1 MTDSINII
9 GLMSGTSVDG
19 LDVCYVSFPKNKI
32 EEYEILNCTT
42 VDYPTD
48 LKNQL
53 NNIIN
58 YDQRKIKE
66 IDLKFGEFIGLSINK
81 FLKENKLD
89 LPDLISSHGH
99 TVFHKPN
106 ISKTLQIGD
115 GRTINKIT
123 GIKTVN
129 NFREQDVKL
138 GGQGAPLVPIGDKL
152 LFKKYKYCLN
162 LGGFVNISVKKSNK
176 IFAYDICPLNTVLN
190 FYSKK
195 IGHEYDYDGN
205 FSKTGIINNNLF
217 NELNELSF
225 YFEKHPKSLGIEFVL
240 EEIFPIIDKYKL
252 SEIDVLATYIKHAA
266 FQISK
271 NILDNEKVLISGGG
285 SFNKTLIKSL
295 TNYGINISRPNNI
308 IINYKESLI
317 FALLG
322 HLRLNNEINCLK
334 SVTGATRDHSSG
346 DIFS

>member
-1 MTDSINII
+1 MGKIEVI
-9 GLMSGTSVDG
+9 GVMSGTSLDG
-19 LDVCYVSFPKNKI
+19 LDLCHVIFNLDNLSDFKIANSTTISYPKKI
-32 EEYEILNCTT
+32 LEKLHNIVEKNIDQIHKIDI
-42 VDYPTD
+42 DYGT
-48 LKNQL
+48 
-53 NNIIN
+53 
-58 YDQRKIKE
+58 
-66 IDLKFGEFIGLSINK
+66 FIGEAIND
-81 FLKENKLD
+81 FISSFNLND
-89 LPDLISSHGH
+89 IDLISSHGH
-99 TVFHKPN
+99 TVFHQPD
-106 ISKTLQIGD
+106 IGKTLQIGN
-115 GRTINKIT
+115 GMIINKIT

-162 LGGFVNISVKKSNK
+162 LGGFVNISIKKGNK

-195 IGHEYDYDGN
+195 IGHEYDYNGN
-205 FSKTGIINNNLF
+205 FSKRGMINNNLF

-240 EEIFPIIDKYKL
+240 ELIFPIIDKYKL

-266 FQISK
+266 YQISK

-295 TNYGINISRPNNI
+295 TNYGINISRPNDI

>member
-1 MTDSINII
+1 MRKIEVI
-9 GLMSGTSVDG
+9 GVMSGTSLDG
-19 LDVCYVSFPKNKI
+19 LDLCHVIFNLDNLSDFKIANSTTISYPKKI
-32 EEYEILNCTT
+32 LEKLHNIVEKNIDQIHKIDI
-42 VDYPTD
+42 DYGT
-48 LKNQL
+48 
-53 NNIIN
+53 
-58 YDQRKIKE
+58 
-66 IDLKFGEFIGLSINK
+66 FIGEAIND
-81 FLKENKLD
+81 FISSFNLND
-89 LPDLISSHGH
+89 IDLISSHGH
-99 TVFHKPN
+99 TVFHQPD
-106 ISKTLQIGD
+106 IGKTLQIGN
-115 GRTINKIT
+115 GMIINKIT

-162 LGGFVNISVKKSNK
+162 LGGFVNISIKKSNK

-195 IGHEYDYDGN
+195 IGHEYDYNGN
-205 FSKTGIINNNLF
+205 FSNTGMINNNLF

-240 EEIFPIIDKYKL
+240 ELIFPIIDKYKL

-271 NILDNEKVLISGGG
+271 NISDNEKVLISGGG
-285 SFNKTLIKSL
+285 SFNNTLIKTL
-295 TNYGINISRPNNI
+295 KNYGINISMPNKL

-322 HLRLNNEINCLK
+322 YLRLNNKTNCLK
-334 SVTGATRDHSSG
+334 SVTGAVRDHSSG
-346 DIFS
+346 DIHG

>member
-1 MTDSINII
+1 MGKIEVI
-9 GLMSGTSVDG
+9 GVMSGTSLDG
-19 LDVCYVSFPKNKI
+19 LDLCHVIFNLDNLSDFKIANSTTISYPKKI
-32 EEYEILNCTT
+32 LEKLHNIVEKIIDQIHKIDI
-42 VDYPTD
+42 DYGT
-48 LKNQL
+48 
-53 NNIIN
+53 
-58 YDQRKIKE
+58 
-66 IDLKFGEFIGLSINK
+66 FIGEAIND
-81 FLKENKLD
+81 FISSFNLND
-89 LPDLISSHGH
+89 IDLISSHGH
-99 TVFHKPN
+99 TVFHQPD
-106 ISKTLQIGD
+106 IGKTLQIGN
-115 GRTINKIT
+115 GMIISKIT

-162 LGGFVNISVKKSNK
+162 LGGFVNISIKKSNK

-195 IGHEYDYDGN
+195 IGHEYDYNGN
-205 FSKTGIINNNLF
+205 FSNTGMINNNLF

-240 EEIFPIIDKYKL
+240 ELIFPIIDKYKL

-271 NILDNEKVLISGGG
+271 NISDNEKVLISGGG
-285 SFNKTLIKSL
+285 SFNNTLIKTL
-295 TNYGINISRPNNI
+295 KNYGINISMPNKL

-322 HLRLNNEINCLK
+322 YLRLNNKTNCLK
-334 SVTGATRDHSSG
+334 SVTGAVRDHSSG
-346 DIFS
+346 DIHG

>member
-1 MTDSINII
+1 MGKIEVI
-9 GLMSGTSVDG
+9 GVMSGTSLDG
-19 LDVCYVSFPKNKI
+19 LDLCHVIFNLENLSDFKIANSTTISYPKKI
-32 EEYEILNCTT
+32 LEKLHNIVEKNIDQIHKIDI
-42 VDYPTD
+42 DYGT
-48 LKNQL
+48 
-53 NNIIN
+53 
-58 YDQRKIKE
+58 
-66 IDLKFGEFIGLSINK
+66 FIGEAIND
-81 FLKENKLD
+81 FISSFNLND
-89 LPDLISSHGH
+89 IDLISSHGH
-99 TVFHKPN
+99 TVFHQPD
-106 ISKTLQIGD
+106 IGKTLQIGN
-115 GRTINKIT
+115 GMIINKIT

-162 LGGFVNISVKKSNK
+162 LGGFVNISIKKSNK

-195 IGHEYDYDGN
+195 IGHEYDYNGN
-205 FSKTGIINNNLF
+205 FSNTGMINNNLF

-240 EEIFPIIDKYKL
+240 ELIFPIIDKYKL

-271 NILDNEKVLISGGG
+271 NISDNEKVLISGGG
-285 SFNKTLIKSL
+285 SFNNTLIKTL
-295 TNYGINISRPNNI
+295 KNYGINISMPNKL

-322 HLRLNNEINCLK
+322 YLRLNNKTNCLK
-334 SVTGATRDHSSG
+334 SVTGAVRDHSSG
-346 DIFS
+346 DIHG

>member
-1 MTDSINII
+1 M
-9 GLMSGTSVDG
+9 
-19 LDVCYVSFPKNKI
+19 
-32 EEYEILNCTT
+32 
-42 VDYPTD
+42 
-48 LKNQL
+48 
-53 NNIIN
+53 
-58 YDQRKIKE
+58 
-66 IDLKFGEFIGLSINK
+66 
-81 FLKENKLD
+81 
-89 LPDLISSHGH
+89 PDLISSHGH

-205 FSKTGIINNNLF
+205 FSKTVIINNNLF

-240 EEIFPIIDKYKL
+240 DEIFPIIDKYKL
-252 SEIDVLATYIKHAA
+252 SEIDILATYIKHAA
-266 FQISK
+266 YQISK

>member
-1 MTDSINII
+1 MGKIEVI
-9 GLMSGTSVDG
+9 GVMSGTSLDG
-19 LDVCYVSFPKNKI
+19 LDLCHVIFNLENLSDFKIANSTTISYPKKISEKLHNIVKKNINQINKI
-32 EEYEILNCTT
+32 DIEYGT
-42 VDYPTD
+42 
-48 LKNQL
+48 
-53 NNIIN
+53 
-58 YDQRKIKE
+58 
-66 IDLKFGEFIGLSINK
+66 FIGESINK
-81 FLKENKLD
+81 FISSFNLND
-89 LPDLISSHGH
+89 IDLISSHGH
-99 TVFHKPN
+99 TVFHQPDVG
-106 ISKTLQIGD
+106 KTLQIGN
-115 GRTINKIT
+115 GMIINKIT
-123 GIKTVN
+123 GIRTVN
-129 NFREQDVKL
+129 NFRQQDVKL

-162 LGGFVNISVKKSNK
+162 LGGFVNISIKKRKK

-195 IGHEYDYDGN
+195 IGHEYDYNGN

-217 NELNELSF
+217 NELNELSY

-240 EEIFPIIDKYKL
+240 GEVFPIIDKYKL

-266 FQISK
+266 YQISK

-295 TNYGINISRPNNI
+295 KNYGINISLPNKL

-322 HLRLNNEINCLK
+322 YLRLNNEINCLK

>member
-1 MTDSINII
+1 MGKIEVI
-9 GLMSGTSVDG
+9 GVMSGTSLDG
-19 LDVCYVSFPKNKI
+19 LDLCHVIFNLDNLSDFKIANSTTISYPKKI
-32 EEYEILNCTT
+32 LEKLHNIVEKNIDQIHKIDI
-42 VDYPTD
+42 DYGT
-48 LKNQL
+48 
-53 NNIIN
+53 
-58 YDQRKIKE
+58 
-66 IDLKFGEFIGLSINK
+66 FIGEAIND
-81 FLKENKLD
+81 FISSFNLND
-89 LPDLISSHGH
+89 IDLISSHGH
-99 TVFHKPN
+99 TVFHQPD
-106 ISKTLQIGD
+106 IGKTLQIGN
-115 GRTINKIT
+115 GMIINKIT

-162 LGGFVNISVKKSNK
+162 LGGFVNISIKKSNK

-195 IGHEYDYDGN
+195 IGHEYDYNGN
-205 FSKTGIINNNLF
+205 FSNTGMINNNLF

-240 EEIFPIIDKYKL
+240 ELIFPIIDKYKL

-271 NILDNEKVLISGGG
+271 NISGNEKVLISGGG
-285 SFNKTLIKSL
+285 SFNNTLIKTL
-295 TNYGINISRPNNI
+295 KNYGINISMPNKL

-322 HLRLNNEINCLK
+322 YLRLNNKTNCLK
-334 SVTGATRDHSSG
+334 SVTGAVRDHSSG
-346 DIFS
+346 DIHA

>member
-1 MTDSINII
+1 MSNSIKII

-19 LDVCYVSFPKNKI
+19 LDICFVSFDNNDPSN
-32 EEYEILNCTT
+32 YEIIDCDTI
-42 VDYPTD
+42 DYD
-48 LKNQL
+48 YKLKTKL
-53 NNIIN
+53 KSIIKLDN
-58 YDQRKIKE
+58 DKIKQVDKE
-66 IDLKFGEFIGLSINK
+66 LGEFIGFNVLKFIN
-81 FLKENKLD
+81 ENKLD
-89 LPDLISSHGH
+89 KPDLISSHGH
-99 TVFHKPN
+99 TVFHEPKFK
-106 ISKTLQIGD
+106 KTLQIGN
-115 GRTINKIT
+115 GEIINKIT
-123 GIKTVN
+123 GVKTVN

-152 LFKKYKYCLN
+152 LFNDYKYCLN

-252 SEIDVLATYIKHAA
+252 SEIDILATYIKHAA

>member
-1 MTDSINII
+1 MGKIEVI
-9 GLMSGTSVDG
+9 GVMSGTSLDG
-19 LDVCYVSFPKNKI
+19 LDLCHVIFNLDNLSDFKIANSTTISYPKKI
-32 EEYEILNCTT
+32 LEKLHNIVEKNIDQIHKIDI
-42 VDYPTD
+42 DYGT
-48 LKNQL
+48 
-53 NNIIN
+53 
-58 YDQRKIKE
+58 
-66 IDLKFGEFIGLSINK
+66 FIGEAIND
-81 FLKENKLD
+81 FISSFNLND
-89 LPDLISSHGH
+89 IDLISSHGH
-99 TVFHKPN
+99 TVFHQPD
-106 ISKTLQIGD
+106 IGKTLQIGN
-115 GRTINKIT
+115 GMIINKIT

-162 LGGFVNISVKKSNK
+162 LGGFVNISIKKSNK

-195 IGHEYDYDGN
+195 IGHEYDYNGN
-205 FSKTGIINNNLF
+205 FSNTGMINNNLF

-240 EEIFPIIDKYKL
+240 ELIFPIIDKYKL

-271 NILDNEKVLISGGG
+271 NISDNEKVLISGGG
-285 SFNKTLIKSL
+285 SFNNTLIKTL
-295 TNYGINISRPNNI
+295 KNYGINISMPNKL

-322 HLRLNNEINCLK
+322 YLRLNNKTNCLK
-334 SVTGATRDHSSG
+334 SVTGAVRDHSSG
-346 DIFS
+346 DIHG

>member
-1 MTDSINII
+1 MGKIEVI
-9 GLMSGTSVDG
+9 GVMSGTSLDG
-19 LDVCYVSFPKNKI
+19 LDLCHVIFNLENLSDFKIANSTTISYPKKISEKLHNIVKKNINQINKI
-32 EEYEILNCTT
+32 DIEYGT
-42 VDYPTD
+42 
-48 LKNQL
+48 
-53 NNIIN
+53 
-58 YDQRKIKE
+58 
-66 IDLKFGEFIGLSINK
+66 FIGESINK
-81 FLKENKLD
+81 FISSFNLND
-89 LPDLISSHGH
+89 IDLISSHGH
-99 TVFHKPN
+99 TVFHQPDVG
-106 ISKTLQIGD
+106 KTLQIGN
-115 GRTINKIT
+115 GMIINKIT
-123 GIKTVN
+123 GIRTVN
-129 NFREQDVKL
+129 NFRQQDVKL

-162 LGGFVNISVKKSNK
+162 LGGFVNISIKKSKK

-195 IGHEYDYDGN
+195 IGHEYDYNGN

-217 NELNELSF
+217 NELNELSY

-240 EEIFPIIDKYKL
+240 GEVFPIIDKYKL

-266 FQISK
+266 YQISK

-295 TNYGINISRPNNI
+295 KNYGINISLPNKL

-322 HLRLNNEINCLK
+322 YLRLNNEINCLK

>member
-1 MTDSINII
+1 MGKIEVI
-9 GLMSGTSVDG
+9 GVMSGTSLDG
-19 LDVCYVSFPKNKI
+19 LDLCHVIFNLDNLSDFKIANSTTISYPKKI
-32 EEYEILNCTT
+32 LEKLHNIVEKNIDQIHKIDI
-42 VDYPTD
+42 DYGT
-48 LKNQL
+48 
-53 NNIIN
+53 
-58 YDQRKIKE
+58 
-66 IDLKFGEFIGLSINK
+66 FIGEAIND
-81 FLKENKLD
+81 FISSFNLND
-89 LPDLISSHGH
+89 IDLISSHGH
-99 TVFHKPN
+99 TVFHQPD
-106 ISKTLQIGD
+106 IGKTLQIGN
-115 GRTINKIT
+115 GMIINKIT

-162 LGGFVNISVKKSNK
+162 LGGFVNISIKKSNK

-195 IGHEYDYDGN
+195 IGHEYDYNGN
-205 FSKTGIINNNLF
+205 FSNTGMINNNLF

-240 EEIFPIIDKYKL
+240 ELIFPIIDKYKL

-271 NILDNEKVLISGGG
+271 NISDNEKVLISGGG
-285 SFNKTLIKSL
+285 SFNNTLIKTLKS
-295 TNYGINISRPNNI
+295 YGINISMPNKL

-322 HLRLNNEINCLK
+322 YLRLNNKTNCLK
-334 SVTGATRDHSSG
+334 SVTGAVRDHSSG
-346 DIFS
+346 DIHG